1 MLSGE
6 ETELDKTMI
15 EDLNDPL
22 VHLVRNAVDHGIE
35 QPEERTPPAQPQALV
50 QLTAEQVGDHIL
62 IEITDDGKG
71 MNADAL
77 RRKAIE
83 KA

>member
-1 MLSGE
+1 VRDLARQLGKAVDLELSGE

-35 QPEERTPPAQPQALV
+35 TAEER
-50 QLTAEQVGDHIL
+50 
-62 IEITDDGKG
+62 
-71 MNADAL
+71 
-77 RRKAIE
+77 AIE
-83 KA
+83 RQTES